1 MTFILPRSRPA
12 VSKTDV
18 VSISHDLKDIT
29 NFPVDQTRPI
39 IHRQAAMMRD
49 TQKRLL
55 RGERP
60 SGERENCAKL
70 GICHP

>member
-12 VSKTDV
+12 TSKTDV
-18 VSISHDLKDIT
+18 FSISHDLKDIT

-39 IHRQAAMMRD
+39 TRKQAVIMRGS
-49 TQKRLL
+49 QKRLL
-55 RGERP
+55 KGERP

-70 GICHP
+70 